1 MFNTGFG
8 QSFHAQSPQ
17 TFAVYAFLFLNML
30 VTLFFQPLILSVSRK
45 QELEAD
51 LFAAKHLGGHQMTR
65 ALSKISTSNLGWLPS
80 HPLYEMWYLTHP
92 PICERIKALDNV
104 S

>member
-1 MFNTGFG
+1 
-8 QSFHAQSPQ
+8 
-17 TFAVYAFLFLNML
+17 ML
-30 VTLFFQPLILSVSRK
+30 VTLFFQPLILSVSRR

-51 LFAAKHLGGHQMTR
+51 FFAASRLGDYQMAQ

-92 PICERIKALDNV
+92 PIYERIKALKDIP
-104 S
+104 